1 MSNRYTYNQI
11 LKTKDTKKQYL
22 ESTIYPKIKP
32 NDNDIYI
39 ISTQSDRLDLLSS
52 KYYGDPTYW
61 WVISVA
67 NNLNDASL
75 SIEPGRQLR
84 IPSDINSVLNEFERI
99 NRQVI

>member
-1 MSNRYTYNQI
+1 MRYQYSET
-11 LKTKDTKKQYL
+11 LTTKETKKKYL

-32 NDNDIYI
+32 TNEDIYI
-39 ISTQSDRLDLLSS
+39 ITTQSDRLDLLAA

-75 SIEPGRQLR
+75 AIEVGKQLR
-84 IPSDINSVLNEFERI
+84 IPGNLTSVLSEFKRI
-99 NRQVI
+99 NL

>member
-1 MSNRYTYNQI
+1 MRYTYNKI
-11 LKTKDTKKQYL
+11 LKEKETQKQYF

-32 NDNDIYI
+32 TDNDIYI
-39 ISTQSDRLDLLSS
+39 ISTQSDRLDLLAS
-52 KYYGDPTYW
+52 KYYNNASYW

-99 NRQVI
+99 NR

>member
-1 MSNRYTYNQI
+1 MRYTYSKIIKEKETQ
-11 LKTKDTKKQYL
+11 KQYF

-32 NDNDIYI
+32 TDNDIYI
-39 ISTQSDRLDLLSS
+39 ISTQSDRLDLLAS
-52 KYYGDPTYW
+52 KYYGNASHW
-61 WVISVA
+61 WIISVA

-99 NRQVI
+99 NR

>member
-1 MSNRYTYNQI
+1 MGNRYQYSET
-11 LKTKDTKKQYL
+11 LTTKETKKKYL

-32 NDNDIYI
+32 TNDDIYI
-39 ISTQSDRLDLLSS
+39 ISTQSDRLDLLAA

-75 SIEPGRQLR
+75 SIEVGKQLR
-84 IPSDINSVLNEFERI
+84 IPGNLSNVLTEFERI
-99 NRQVI
+99 NR

>member
-1 MSNRYTYNQI
+1 MRYTYNRI
-11 LKTKDTKKQYL
+11 LKEKETQKQYF

-32 NDNDIYI
+32 TDNDIYI
-39 ISTQSDRLDLLSS
+39 ISTQSDRLDLLAS
-52 KYYGDPTYW
+52 KYYNNVSYW

-99 NRQVI
+99 NR